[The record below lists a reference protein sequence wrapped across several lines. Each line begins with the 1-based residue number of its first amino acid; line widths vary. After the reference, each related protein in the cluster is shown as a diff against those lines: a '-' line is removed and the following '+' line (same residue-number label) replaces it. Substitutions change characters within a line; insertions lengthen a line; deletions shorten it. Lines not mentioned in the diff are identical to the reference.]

1 MPTELWK
8 YTEAQAEAMSAA
20 EAAKVLARQE
30 EAEEEGYGEA
40 WDRELAGY
48 ALEYED
54 ENHSPRGSSLPDRGP
69 DGKFVVRK
77 YDKWDDV
84 PEAPEL
90 WRHWSNIIKDEKEML
105 KLEVGEALSLHPKV
119 KEILERKSGAPMN
132 AFNEKAK
139 EKTKAKYEAA
149 SPAVREKIL
158 ASWLEKHGKDLG
170 GRRGRKTRKGTR
182 RGRKTRSTRAL
193 TARRRV

>member
-30 EAEEEGYGEA
+30 ELDEA
-40 WDRELAGY
+40 ALDDETWERELAGY
-48 ALEYED
+48 ALSYD
-54 ENHSPRGSSLPDRGP
+54 D
-69 DGKFVVRK
+69 DGKLVLLDEG
-77 YDKWDDV
+77 YDV

-90 WRHWSNIIKDEKEML
+90 WRHWSKFYSEDKMME
-105 KLEVGEALSLHPKV
+105 LEVGEASSLHPKV

-158 ASWLEKHGKDLG
+158 KSWLEKHGNDLG
-170 GRRGRKTRKGTR
+170 GRRKTRKGRKGT
-182 RGRKTRSTRAL
+182 RKTRSTRAL

>member
-48 ALEYED
+48 ALEHED
-54 ENHSPRGSSLPDRGP
+54 ENHTPRGSSLPDRGP

-77 YDKWDDV
+77 YDKWADV

-90 WRHWSNIIKDEKEML
+90 WRHWSEIYSEDEML

-119 KEILERKSGAPMN
+119 KEILERKAGAPMK

-158 ASWLEKHGKDLG
+158 ASWLRKHGNDLG
-170 GRRGRKTRKGTR
+170 GRRKTRKGR
-182 RGRKTRSTRAL
+182 KGIRKTR
-193 TARRRV
+193 RRV

>member
-20 EAAKVLARQE
+20 EAAKVLARQKE
-30 EAEEEGYGEA
+30 LDDDDHYEDWE
-40 WDRELAGY
+40 RELAGY
-48 ALEYED
+48 ALEHEE
-54 ENHSPRGSSLPDRGP
+54 ENHTPRGSSLPDRGP
-69 DGKFVVRK
+69 DGKFVVRE
-77 YDKWDDV
+77 YDKWADV

-90 WRHWSNIIKDEKEML
+90 WRHWSEIIKDEKEML
-105 KLEVGEALSLHPKV
+105 DLTVGEALSLHPKV
-119 KEILERKSGAPMN
+119 KEILERKAEAPMK

-139 EKTKAKYEAA
+139 EKTKAKYAA
-149 SPAVREKIL
+149 AKPDVQEKIL
-158 ASWLEKHGKDLG
+158 ASWLRKHGNDLG

>member
-54 ENHSPRGSSLPDRGP
+54 ENHTPRGSALPDRGP

-77 YDKWDDV
+77 YDKWADV

-90 WRHWSNIIKDEKEML
+90 WRHWSEIITDEKEML

-119 KEILERKSGAPMN
+119 KEILERKAEAPMK

-139 EKTKAKYEAA
+139 PETKKKYEDA
-149 SPAVREKIL
+149 SDANKKVIL

-170 GRRGRKTRKGTR
+170 GRRGRKTRKGR
-182 RGRKTRSTRAL
+182 KGRKESRRT
-193 TARRRV
+193 RRRV

>member
-1 MPTELWK
+1 MPERELWK

-20 EAAKVLARQE
+20 EAAKVLARQKE
-30 EAEEEGYGEA
+30 LDDDDHGED
-40 WDRELAGY
+40 WNRELAGY
-48 ALEYED
+48 ALEYEAA
-54 ENHSPRGSSLPDRGP
+54 HSRGSSLPDRGP
-69 DGKFVVRK
+69 DGKFVVRE
-77 YDKWDDV
+77 YDKWADV

-90 WRHWSNIIKDEKEML
+90 WRHWSEIYSEDEML
-105 KLEVGEALSLHPKV
+105 KLEVGEASSLHPKV
-119 KEILERKSGAPMN
+119 QEILERKAEAPMK

-139 EKTKAKYEAA
+139 EKTKKKYEDA
-149 SPAVREKIL
+149 SDDNKKVIL
-158 ASWLEKHGKDLG
+158 ASWLRKHANDLG

>member
-20 EAAKVLARQE
+20 EAAKVLARQKE
-30 EAEEEGYGEA
+30 LEEEGEDDET
-40 WDRELAGY
+40 WDRELEGY
-48 ALEYED
+48 ALAYD
-54 ENHSPRGSSLPDRGP
+54 D
-69 DGKFVVRK
+69 DGKFEVL
-77 YDKWDDV
+77 DKGYDV

-90 WRHWSNIIKDEKEML
+90 WHHWSKFYSEKEMMEL
-105 KLEVGEALSLHPKV
+105 TVGEASSLHPKV
-119 KEILERKSGAPMN
+119 REILERKAEAPMK

-139 EKTKAKYEAA
+139 PETKKKYEAA

-182 RGRKTRSTRAL
+182 RGRKTRSTRVL
-193 TARRRV
+193 TVRRRV

>member
-1 MPTELWK
+1 MPERELWK

-20 EAAKVLARQE
+20 EAAKVLARQKE
-30 EAEEEGYGEA
+30 LDDDDHGED
-40 WDRELAGY
+40 WNRELARY

-54 ENHSPRGSSLPDRGP
+54 ENHTPRGSSLPDRGP
-69 DGKFVVRK
+69 DGKFVVRE
-77 YDKWDDV
+77 YDKWADV

-90 WRHWSNIIKDEKEML
+90 WRHWSEIYSEDEML
-105 KLEVGEALSLHPKV
+105 KLEVGEASSLHPKV
-119 KEILERKSGAPMN
+119 QEILERKAEAPMK

-139 EKTKAKYEAA
+139 EKTKKKYEDA
-149 SPAVREKIL
+149 SDDNKKVIL
-158 ASWLEKHGKDLG
+158 ASWLRKHANDLG